1 MEELGKEEVLVDTE
15 VVSKLEDGKEDDDV
29 ERKVLDWTGLLG
41 VDNEEVVETWVDGTV
56 DELKTGRTL
65 SYQGES

>member
-29 ERKVLDWTGLLG
+29 ERKVLD
-41 VDNEEVVETWVDGTV
+41 
-56 DELKTGRTL
+56 
-65 SYQGES
+65 